1 VRALKIFVID
11 CPEMNFSTFLRLSP
25 SIIFPHLKFMS
36 KIDFVFYYKYHIFT
50 LMAKC
55 DRHIW
60 DTQDNE
66 WCWKCDELT
75 DNERMQN
82 TKKMKVIFLD
92 NDGVICLSNNWGGRT
107 KKWAKHRSANPE
119 SSNLLGKAPVD
130 VRFDDFD
137 KKSIKILN
145 EILEETGAEIVVS
158 SDWRFHATLE
168 ELGGYYLSQGISKKP
183 IGFTKKLGQFQ
194 EPENFPWSRQ
204 WNLEQSRSLEIL
216 QYLKDHS
223 EVTNWVAI
231 DDLNMGIPQTH
242 ESWGEMEMDWG
253 LTNFVLTPKSSEG
266 IKQTGIKDKIIK
278 LLNDDYTTS
287 DI

>member
-1 VRALKIFVID
+1 
-11 CPEMNFSTFLRLSP
+11 
-25 SIIFPHLKFMS
+25 
-36 KIDFVFYYKYHIFT
+36 
-50 LMAKC
+50 
-55 DRHIW
+55 
-60 DTQDNE
+60 
-66 WCWKCDELT
+66 
-75 DNERMQN
+75 
-82 TKKMKVIFLD
+82 MKVIFLD

-107 KKWAKHRSANPE
+107 KKWAKYRSANPE
-119 SSNLLGKAPVD
+119 SSNLLSEAPVD

-194 EPENFPWSRQ
+194 EPKNFPWSRQ

-216 QYLKDHS
+216 QYLKDHP
-223 EVTNWVAI
+223 EVTEWVAV

-266 IKQTGIKDKIIK
+266 IKQTGLKDKIIK
-278 LLNDDYTTS
+278 LLNDDNTTS
-287 DI
+287 GI